1 MSKKIYKVSLS
12 DKDIEFLRDCINFQ
26 FEMSGY
32 DDPLEWEKQEED
44 KETINKLI
52 KMEEKLKNVVC
63 PPIKYNFK
71 EPSKLDKLLMG
82 VLLKWFI

>member
-1 MSKKIYKVSLS
+1 MKKKKYKVLLS

-32 DDPLEWEKQEED
+32 NDSLNCKQIEED
-44 KETINKLI
+44 KETIDKLI
-52 KMEEKLKNVVC
+52 NMEEKFKNIVC

-82 VLLKWFI
+82 ILLK